1 MKVLLFV
8 TVDKFPLLSNGDLSG
23 KAQLALDEASYFTY
37 LLITYIIGVVSV
49 YLCSVYISRDHS
61 ITFDARIH
69 GP

>member
-49 YLCSVYISRDHS
+49 YLCSVYILSL
-61 ITFDARIH
+61 IH
-69 GP
+69 I